1 MKKPKQEFN
10 LGEFAFFVLVIIGIL
25 FVAVLLSPAPEEKPS
40 VPMAK
45 FESCGAIT
53 AAFRENADKF
63 MGDVIYEIGGVMPV
77 MSSATGGAKAPS
89 YSTTNVQVEG
99 VDEADIVKTDGKY
112 IYVVSGSRLIIAD
125 AYPAESAKIL
135 SSTELGGDI
144 TAQEMFIGENSI
156 LVFASNYVQEYAKQM
171 EIGGDVMMPG
181 FSTTVVQL
189 WDVSDREIPKF
200 VKSAEFEGSYLTSRK
215 IGSTAYFVINSYP
228 DYRIYEGDANIM
240 PVPQYR
246 ELWGIKE
253 YTNRA
258 EAEKFVPIAKCAEI
272 GYFSPIQASAFV
284 TIASMNID
292 DQSAEI
298 KKQTVVATGRNVYAS
313 LDALYLAEVNYNYG
327 FTIPFIGDVLPP
339 ENPEETIIHK
349 FLLNDGEV
357 SYSGFME
364 APGHILNQFSMDEFN
379 GYFRIATTRG
389 EVSRLG
395 GGSTNNIYVFNSDL
409 NMAGKLEELA
419 PGEKIYSARFM
430 GEKAYLVTFKKVDP
444 LFVIDLSNPEKPEV
458 LGKLKIPGYSDYLHP
473 IDETHIIGLGKEA
486 LEADEGDFAW
496 YQGIKI
502 AIFDVSDVEN
512 PKEMHKTVIGDRGTD
527 SYALHDHKAFLYDR
541 GKNLLVIPILL
552 AEINEEQYPD
562 GVEKNTY
569 GDYTFQGA
577 YVYGLTLENGFELKG
592 RLTHLDAD
600 DESLAKS
607 GYYYGSDNAIR
618 RALYIDD
625 ALYTISDAKIL
636 ANSLGDLSQISELKI
651 A

>member
-1 MKKPKQEFN
+1 M
-10 LGEFAFFVLVIIGIL
+10 
-25 FVAVLLSPAPEEKPS
+25 
-40 VPMAK
+40 
-45 FESCGAIT
+45 
-53 AAFRENADKF
+53 
-63 MGDVIYEIGGVMPV
+63 
-77 MSSATGGAKAPS
+77 
-89 YSTTNVQVEG
+89 QVEG
-99 VDEADIVKTDGKY
+99 VDEADIVKNDGKY
-112 IYVVSGSRLIIAD
+112 IYVVSGNKLIIAD
-125 AYPAESAKIL
+125 AYPAESAEIL
-135 SSTELGGDI
+135 SSTELGENI
-144 TAQEMFIGENSI
+144 TPQEMFIGEDSV
-156 LVFASNYVQEYAKQM
+156 LVFANNYVQQYTRQM
-171 EIGGDVMMPG
+171 EIGGDVIMPG
-181 FSTTVVQL
+181 FSTTIAQL
-189 WDVSDREIPKF
+189 WDVSDRENPILE
-200 VKSAEFEGSYLTSRK
+200 KSAEFEGSYLTSRK
-215 IGSTAYFVINSYP
+215 IGSNAYFVINSNPY
-228 DYRIYEGDANIM
+228 YYWLYEETVNDEITI
-240 PVPQYR
+240 PKYR
-246 ELWGIKE
+246 ELGAEELDSGKE
-253 YTNRA
+253 I
-258 EAEKFVPIAKCAEI
+258 EFEPVAKCGEI
-272 GYFSPIQASAFV
+272 AYFEPIQASAFI

-292 DQSAEI
+292 DFDAEV
-298 KKQTVVATGRNVYAS
+298 KKQTIVGSGQNVYAS

-327 FTIPFIGDVLPP
+327 FAIPFIGDVMPP

-349 FLLNDGEV
+349 FALKDGDA

-379 GYFRIATTRG
+379 GYFRIATTKG
-389 EVSRLG
+389 EVWSG
-395 GGSTNNIYVFNSDL
+395 NSTNNIYVFNSDL

-512 PKEMHKTVIGDRGTD
+512 PKEMYKTAIGDRGTD

-552 AEINEEQYPD
+552 AEINEAQYPE

-577 YVYGLTLENGFELKG
+577 YVYNLTLENGFELKG
-592 RLTHLDAD
+592 RITHLDAD
-600 DESLAKS
+600 DESLQKS
-607 GYYYGSDNAIR
+607 GYYYDSTNSIK

-636 ANSLGDLSQISELKI
+636 ANSLNDLSQISELKI

>member
-1 MKKPKQEFN
+1 MKRRGFA
-10 LGEFAFFVLVIIGIL
+10 LGEIAFVVLIVLGVL
-25 FVAVLLSPAPEEKPS
+25 FVAFLVAPEPEEGPS
-40 VPMAK
+40 VPIAK

-53 AAFRENADKF
+53 AAFKENAQNF
-63 MGDVIYEIGGVMPV
+63 RGGIIYEMGGVMPI
-77 MSSATGGAKAPS
+77 MSSATGGAKDQGAAS

-99 VDEADIVKTDGKY
+99 VDEADIVKNDGKY
-112 IYVVSGSRLIIAD
+112 IYVVSGNKLIIAD
-125 AYPAESAKIL
+125 AYPAESAEIL
-135 SSTELGGDI
+135 SSTELGENI
-144 TAQEMFIGENSI
+144 TPQEMFIGEDSV
-156 LVFASNYVQEYAKQM
+156 LVFANNYVQQYTRQM
-171 EIGGDVMMPG
+171 EIGGDVIMPG
-181 FSTTVVQL
+181 FSTTIAQL
-189 WDVSDREIPKF
+189 WDVSDRENPILE
-200 VKSAEFEGSYLTSRK
+200 KSAEFEGSYLTSRK
-215 IGSTAYFVINSYP
+215 IGSNAYFVINSNPY
-228 DYRIYEGDANIM
+228 YYWLYEETVNDEITI
-240 PVPQYR
+240 PKYR
-246 ELWGIKE
+246 ELGAEELDSGKE
-253 YTNRA
+253 I
-258 EAEKFVPIAKCAEI
+258 EFEPVAKCGEI
-272 GYFSPIQASAFV
+272 AYFEPIQASAFI

-292 DQSAEI
+292 DFDAEV
-298 KKQTVVATGRNVYAS
+298 KKQTIVGSGQNVYAS

-327 FTIPFIGDVLPP
+327 FAIPFIGDVMPP

-349 FLLNDGEV
+349 FALKDGDA

-379 GYFRIATTRG
+379 GYFRIATTKG
-389 EVSRLG
+389 EVWSG
-395 GGSTNNIYVFNSDL
+395 NSTNNIYVFNSDL

-512 PKEMHKTVIGDRGTD
+512 PKEMYKTAIGDRGTD

-552 AEINEEQYPD
+552 AEINEAQYPE

-577 YVYGLTLENGFELKG
+577 YVYNLTLENGFELKG
-592 RLTHLDAD
+592 RITHLDAD
-600 DESLAKS
+600 DESLQKS
-607 GYYYGSDNAIR
+607 GYYYDSTNSIK

-636 ANSLGDLSQISELKI
+636 ANSLNDLSQISELKI

>member
-1 MKKPKQEFN
+1 MAKKDKFA
-10 LGEFAFFVLVIIGIL
+10 LGELALIVLVVLGAL
-25 FVAVLLSPAPEEKPS
+25 FVAVLVVPEPEETPS

-53 AAFRENADKF
+53 AAFKESYSQGMWGNVVYE
-63 MGDVIYEIGGVMPV
+63 MGGIMPV
-77 MSSATGGAKAPS
+77 MSAATGGAKAPS

-112 IYVVSGSRLIIAD
+112 IYVISGGKLIIAD
-125 AYPAESAKIL
+125 AYPAESAEIL
-135 SSTELGGDI
+135 SSTELGGNI
-144 TAQEMFIGENSI
+144 TPQEMFIGEDSVLIFANS
-156 LVFASNYVQEYAKQM
+156 YVQQYERQR
-171 EIGGDVMMPG
+171 EIGGDVIFPS
-181 FSTTVVQL
+181 FSTTIVQL
-189 WDVSDREIPKF
+189 WDVSDRENPELE
-200 VKSAEFEGSYLTSRK
+200 KSAEFEGSYLSSRK
-215 IGSTAYFVINSYP
+215 IGSWAYFVINSYP
-228 DYRIYEGDANIM
+228 DYRIYESDYNDTIL
-240 PVPQYR
+240 PKYR
-246 ELWGIKE
+246 EFTAGEEKE
-253 YTNRA
+253 FA
-258 EAEKFVPIAKCAEI
+258 PISKCADV
-272 GYFSPIQASAFV
+272 GYFPPIQASSFV
-284 TIASMNID
+284 TIASMNVD
-292 DQSAEI
+292 EPDAEI
-298 KKQTVVATGRNVYAS
+298 KKQTVVASGQNVYAS

-327 FTIPFIGDVLPP
+327 FSLPFIGDVLPP

-349 FLLNDGEV
+349 FSLKDGEA
-357 SYSGFME
+357 SYLGFME

-379 GYFRIATTRG
+379 GYFRIATTKG
-389 EVSRLG
+389 EVWRSG
-395 GGSTNNIYVFNSDL
+395 ESKSTNNIYVFNSDL
-409 NMAGKLEELA
+409 NMAGKLEGLA

-444 LFVIDLSNPEKPEV
+444 LFVIDLSDPEKPEV

-527 SYALHDHKAFLYDR
+527 SYALHDHKAFLYDKE
-541 GKNLLVIPILL
+541 KNLLVLPILL
-552 AEINEEQYPD
+552 AEINEEQYPN

-577 YVYGLTLENGFELKG
+577 YVYDLTLENGFELKG
-592 RLTHLDAD
+592 RITHLDED
-600 DESLAKS
+600 DKSLAKS
-607 GYYYGSDNAIR
+607 GYYYSSNNAIQ

-636 ANSLGDLSQISELKI
+636 ANSLGDLSQISELEI

>member
-1 MKKPKQEFN
+1 MKKQKFA
-10 LGEFAFFVLVIIGIL
+10 LGEFALIVLVVLGVL
-25 FVAVLLSPAPEEKPS
+25 FVAVLVVPEPKERPS

-45 FESCGAIT
+45 FESCSAIT
-53 AAFRENADKF
+53 AAFRESAQNF
-63 MGDVIYEIGGVMPV
+63 RGGIIYEIAGGIMPV
-77 MSSATGGAKAPS
+77 MSSATGGAKADS
-89 YSTTNVQVEG
+89 YSTTNVQVAG
-99 VDEADIVKTDGKY
+99 VDEADIVKNDGKY
-112 IYVVSGSRLIIAD
+112 IYVVSGGKLIIAD
-125 AYPAESAKIL
+125 AYPAEDAKIL
-135 SSTELGGDI
+135 SSTELGENI
-144 TAQEMFIGENSI
+144 TPQEMFIGEDSV
-156 LVFASNYVQEYAKQM
+156 LVFASSYVQQYDKQG
-171 EIGGDVMMPG
+171 EIGGDVIYPS
-181 FSTTVVQL
+181 FSTTVAQL
-189 WDVSDREIPKF
+189 WDVSDRENPILE
-200 VKSAEFEGSYLTSRK
+200 KSAEFEGSYLTSRK

-228 DYRIYEGDANIM
+228 DYWIYDHEGDFNDII
-240 PVPQYR
+240 VPQYR
-246 ELWGIKE
+246 ELNAKE
-253 YTNRA
+253 IDSGR
-258 EAEKFVPIAKCAEI
+258 EKEFAPIAKCGEI
-272 GYFSPIQASAFV
+272 AYFEPIQASAFI
-284 TIASMNID
+284 TIASMDID
-292 DQSAEI
+292 DSDAEV
-298 KKQTVVATGRNVYAS
+298 KKQTIVGSGQNVYAS

-327 FTIPFIGDVLPP
+327 FPIPFIGDVMPP

-349 FLLNDGEV
+349 FALEDGEV
-357 SYSGFME
+357 SYLGFME

-379 GYFRIATTRG
+379 GYFRIATTKG
-389 EVSRLG
+389 EVSRAG

-409 NMAGKLEELA
+409 NMAGKLEGLA

-444 LFVIDLSNPEKPEV
+444 LFVIDLSNPEKPAV

-527 SYALHDHKAFLYDR
+527 SYALHDHKAFLYDNE
-541 GKNLLVIPILL
+541 KALLVLPILL

-577 YVYGLTLENGFELKG
+577 YVYNLTLENGFELKG
-592 RLTHLDAD
+592 RITHLDED
-600 DESLAKS
+600 DESLEKS
-607 GYYYGSDNAIR
+607 GYYYGSTNSIR